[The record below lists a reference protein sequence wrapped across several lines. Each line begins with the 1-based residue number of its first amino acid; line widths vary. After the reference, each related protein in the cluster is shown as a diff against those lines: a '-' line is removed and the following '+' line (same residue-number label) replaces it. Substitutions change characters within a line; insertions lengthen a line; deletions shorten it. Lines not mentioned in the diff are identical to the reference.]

1 MASGHHS
8 EAAAQLLKCFEPCET
23 EHAESIPVQCLALK
37 RLHYD
42 EGVSVVLLDLVDR
55 THVGVIKG
63 GCSPGL
69 ALESF

>member
-1 MASGHHS
+1 MASAH
-8 EAAAQLLKCFEPCET
+8 ERPARYPL
-23 EHAESIPVQCLALK
+23 VQCLALK
-37 RLHYD
+37 QLHYD

-55 THVGVIKG
+55 TQVGVIKG